1 MNTVYT
7 MTSITPRRSARNL
20 LALSIALAGATLAM
34 AQTPAAPDVKPVA
47 PAAAPAASETK
58 PAAPEAGS
66 PAPDGKPAQRRPR
79 RPPAEKTAAT
89 PAEPAPAVEESP
101 IAPLGWLE
109 GCWMSSVNKREV
121 REHWLPL
128 RGNLMLGMSHTVVQ
142 GKTQD
147 YEYLRIESRPD
158 GVYYVALP
166 SGQNPTSFKFEGK
179 TVVTMGDR
187 SDDTFVFT
195 NPSLEFP
202 QKLVYRRGTQGWL
215 YASVVGKVAGKDKEV
230 TYPMRRINCETGVA
244 IER

>member
-1 MNTVYT
+1 
-7 MTSITPRRSARNL
+7 
-20 LALSIALAGATLAM
+20 
-34 AQTPAAPDVKPVA
+34 
-47 PAAAPAASETK
+47 
-58 PAAPEAGS
+58 
-66 PAPDGKPAQRRPR
+66 
-79 RPPAEKTAAT
+79 
-89 PAEPAPAVEESP
+89 
-101 IAPLGWLE
+101 
-109 GCWMSSVNKREV
+109 MSSVNKREV
-121 REHWLPL
+121 REQWLPL
-128 RGNLMLGMSHTVVQ
+128 RGNLMLGMSHTVLQ

-202 QKLVYRRGTQGWL
+202 QKLVYRRGTLGWL
-215 YASVVGKVAGKDKEV
+215 YASVVGKVAGKENEV
-230 TYPMRRINCETGVA
+230 TYPMRRINCETGVV

>member
-1 MNTVYT
+1 
-7 MTSITPRRSARNL
+7 MTSIMPRRSAWDL
-20 LALSIALAGATLAM
+20 LALSIALAGATLAT
-34 AQTPAAPDVKPVA
+34 AQTPAAPDVKPAA
-47 PAAAPAASETK
+47 PAAAPAATDTK

-66 PAPDGKPAQRRPR
+66 SAPDAKPAQRRPR
-79 RPPAEKTAAT
+79 RTAAEKTETT
-89 PAEPAPAVEESP
+89 PAEPEESP

-121 REHWLPL
+121 REHWLAL

-187 SDDTFVFT
+187 NDDTFVFT

-230 TYPMRRINCETGVA
+230 TYPMRRIDCETGVA

>member
-1 MNTVYT
+1 MNTVFT
-7 MTSITPRRSARNL
+7 MTSIMPRRSARDL
-20 LALSIALAGATLAM
+20 LALSIALAGATLAT
-34 AQTPAAPDVKPVA
+34 AQTPAAPDVKP
-47 PAAAPAASETK
+47 
-58 PAAPEAGS
+58 AAPEAGS
-66 PAPDGKPAQRRPR
+66 SAPDANPAQRRPR
-79 RPPAEKTAAT
+79 RPAAEKTEAT
-89 PAEPAPAVEESP
+89 PPPAVEESP

-158 GVYYVALP
+158 GIYYVALP

-230 TYPMRRINCETGVA
+230 TYPMRRIDCETGVA